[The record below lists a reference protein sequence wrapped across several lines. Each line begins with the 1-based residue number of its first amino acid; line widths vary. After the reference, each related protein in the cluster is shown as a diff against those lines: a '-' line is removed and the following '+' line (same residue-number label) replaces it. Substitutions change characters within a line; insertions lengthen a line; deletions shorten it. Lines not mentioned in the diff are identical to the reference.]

1 MKKLLSICLAVLVVV
16 GLMPVYALADDGDP
30 IGDPTGGPDMTVYT
44 VNAAATGGSISISS
58 ATATPGVENQWTV
71 EAGTV
76 INVTAHRERR
86 L

>member
-30 IGDPTGGPDMTVYT
+30 VGDPTGGSDMTVYT
-44 VNAAATGGSISISS
+44 VNAAATGGSISIVGHSRRGDRS
-58 ATATPGVENQWTV
+58 RPLDRRGRDGDQRH
-71 EAGTV
+71 G
-76 INVTAHRERR
+76 HRGRR